1 MAPRSRSA
9 TSGPGRAPASD
20 SRARVRRGAAPGPGR
35 TARGPARALS
45 RVRGGRIAAGPP
57 RPWGSASLAGG
68 TGSRADNATGTDPR
82 PRVDAEAPTGPAPE
96 PKAAS
101 TAGGRW
107 RPGPALRERL
117 PLWIQLHCGLRP
129 RTLAALS
136 VLLVA
141 AVLLALQHFWA
152 GRPQSVRA
160 PEQVRPGVSASP
172 PPGRATPT
180 AGTGGPGRVVV
191 DVGGEVR
198 RPGVLRLPAGSRVAD
213 ALRAAGGVTPG
224 ADLTGLNRARVLIDG
239 EQVVVGAPPAQT
251 APPAPGTGTAA
262 PGTAPGPLS
271 PLSLNTATAD
281 QLDALPG
288 VGPVLARHIIDYRT
302 RQGGF
307 RSVDQLR
314 EVEGIGDR
322 RFTDLQPLVRP

>member
-20 SRARVRRGAAPGPGR
+20 SRARARRGAAPGPGR

-57 RPWGSASLAGG
+57 RPWGPAGLWSA
-68 TGSRADNATGTDPR
+68 ADGATGTPTDPR
-82 PRVDAEAPTGPAPE
+82 PHPRADADAEAPKGPAPE

-101 TAGGRW
+101 ATGGRW

-160 PEQVRPGVSASP
+160 PEQVRPGVSASLP
-172 PPGRATPT
+172 QARATPT
-180 AGTGGPGRVVV
+180 AGPGGAGRVVV

-262 PGTAPGPLS
+262 PGTSPGPLS
-271 PLSLNTATAD
+271 LSTATAD